1 MKAAQS
7 MSSSALAFMPQQEAL
22 QIAEVQHTNEHGF
35 QVCIQNERFNA
46 TLAASCILRPNIG
59 DKVLIVALPEST
71 AYILAVLEQASAEQT
86 FQFSKHLTIH
96 TDENASIITA
106 EHLELQA
113 EQHLSLTS
121 PELSLYAAKGKAEI
135 TQWHYKGDFLQ
146 QSVRHISTQAHLV
159 ETVTEST
166 HLQAERSF
174 SQIADLQ
181 HEMIGRVRTLV
192 QQDYRLDCEY
202 ADIFAEQDVKIDAEQ
217 IHLG

>member
-1 MKAAQS
+1 MKTVQS
-7 MSSSALAFMPQQEAL
+7 MSSNGLAFMPQQEAL
-22 QIAEVQHTNEHGF
+22 QMAEVQHINEHGF
-35 QVCIQNERFNA
+35 QICIQNERLNA

-59 DKVLIVALPEST
+59 DKVLVVALAES
-71 AYILAVLEQASAEQT
+71 APYILAVLEQASAEQT
-86 FQFSKHLTIH
+86 FQFSKHLAIH
-96 TDENASIITA
+96 TDENASVITA

-135 TQWHYKGDFLQ
+135 THWHYKGDFLQ
-146 QSVRHISTQAHLV
+146 QSVRHINTQTELL

-174 SQIADLQ
+174 SQLADLQ
-181 HEMIGRVRTLV
+181 HEVIGRVQTLV

-217 IHLG
+217 VHLG